1 MTTTYV
7 GRPLTSTSGDKIGKI
22 TDVIS
27 DPNGFEPEWLTVK
40 SGVLR
45 REYLVPIDAVEE
57 RGDMV
62 VTQLDA
68 DVIKNAPVSTDHTR
82 PSDAERRALYEHFG
96 MPERPLDEEFRAGS

>member
-7 GRPLTSTSGDKIGKI
+7 GRPLTSASGDRIGKI

-40 SGVLR
+40 TGVLR
-45 REYLVPIDAVEE
+45 REHLVPIVAVEE
-57 RGDMV
+57 RGGDV
-62 VTQLDA
+62 VTTLDA
-68 DVIKNAPVSTDHTR
+68 EVIKHAPVSPDHTR

-96 MPERPLDEEFRAGS
+96 LPERPLGQEFGTS